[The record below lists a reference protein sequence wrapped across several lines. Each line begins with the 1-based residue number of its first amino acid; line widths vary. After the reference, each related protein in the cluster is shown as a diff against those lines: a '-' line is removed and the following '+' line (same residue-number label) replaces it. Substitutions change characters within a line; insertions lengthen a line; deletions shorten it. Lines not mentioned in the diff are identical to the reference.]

1 MCETFL
7 HHHQLVPVYQAEAA
21 EVVHHL
27 HSRRYPT
34 RLAQEAASATAM
46 VLQGRVT
53 VFASTAAARY
63 AGMATAPRIAV
74 LSPNLRAQRAKTRGQ
89 GTKRSGQG
97 RLFLQDEGGDEAH
110 YPVLRVF
117 LCVMEMF

>member
-1 MCETFL
+1 MCETSL

-21 EVVHHL
+21 VVVHHL
-27 HSRRYPT
+27 HSRRYQT

-53 VFASTAAARY
+53 VFASTAAASC
-63 AGMATAPRIAV
+63 ADMATAPRTAV
-74 LSPNLRAQRAKTRGQ
+74 PSPNLRAQRAKTRGQ

-97 RLFLQDEGGDEAH
+97 RLFLQDEGGDEAQ